1 MDDDNIGGP
10 AATGPKPKRIHS
22 EFIEPG
28 RYRAPRPLALD

>member
-10 AATGPKPKRIHS
+10 AATAPKPKRIDS

-28 RYRAPRPLALD
+28 CC